1 MASPTQHRYDILA
14 SNLLFASFLA
24 GVVFNFL
31 TNSNLFN
38 SPIFSGPASGVLALL
53 SAVIVLG
60 YYYCIRQGYRWAK
73 LLFFIFFGFSLLLLV
88 LGFKKVVATQFTS
101 PLNEVS
107 FAVQWLL
114 RIAAFWLLIISFRS
128 TRPRSE

>member
-14 SNLLFASFLA
+14 SNLLFVGFLF

-31 TNSNLFN
+31 TNSDLLN
-38 SPIFSGPASGVLALL
+38 SPIFSGPASGILMLL

-73 LLFFIFFGFSLLLLV
+73 VLFFIFFVFSALLLV

-101 PLNEVS
+101 PLNGVS
-107 FAVQWLL
+107 FVVQWLL
-114 RIAAFWLLIISFRS
+114 RIAAFWLLVISFRS
-128 TRPRSE
+128 TRSHSE

>member
-14 SNLLFASFLA
+14 SNLLFVGFLFA
-24 GVVFNFL
+24 AVFNFL
-31 TNSNLFN
+31 TNADLLKN
-38 SPIFSGPASGVLALL
+38 PIFSGPASGVLVLL

-73 LLFFIFFGFSLLLLV
+73 LLFFIFFGFSVLFLI

-101 PLNEVS
+101 PLNGVG

-114 RIAAFWLLIISFRS
+114 RIAAFWLLVISFRS
-128 TRPRSE
+128 TRSHSE